1 MLAQTAALGLNHL
14 LDQHLWARE
23 RLRVHA
29 GQSIEFRAPPLPS
42 VRLLVGESGRVAAAP
57 AGPSDLVVTAR
68 PGVLPFLVRRG
79 PDVSQAFDFTGRPDL
94 AETVGELMQHLDWD
108 AEEDLSRLVG
118 DVAAHRMVSA
128 GRDFIGWQREAAERL
143 AQNFA
148 EYLSEERPLLVS
160 RAQFE
165 TFMREN
171 IQLLDSVEQLEQR
184 LQRAEGPAAAATQD
198 PGDPG

>member
-1 MLAQTAALGLNHL
+1 MLGQTAAFGLNHL

-42 VRLLVGESGRVAAAP
+42 VRLLVEESGRVMAASEA
-57 AGPSDLVVTAR
+57 ASDLVVTVKA
-68 PGVLPFLVRRG
+68 GVLPFLVRRG
-79 PDVSQAFDFTGRPDL
+79 PDISQAFDFAGRADL
-94 AETVGELMQHLDWD
+94 ADTVRDLLEHLEWD
-108 AEEDLSRLVG
+108 AEEDLSQLVG
-118 DVAAHRMVSA
+118 DIAAHRMVAA
-128 GRDFIGWQREAAERL
+128 GRDFFAWQGEAAERL

-165 TFMREN
+165 SFMREN
-171 IQLLDSVEQLEQR
+171 IRVLDSVELLEQR
-184 LQRAEGPAAAATQD
+184 LQRLEQDAGAPAQD
-198 PGDPG
+198 RNPG